1 MVAAETARPRRA
13 SLIKVHPSLL
23 VAAFL
28 VGALLLAW
36 RHLSA
41 QLPPAVWLT
50 ALLDPD
56 IDVPRQMLAH
66 YSVFPR
72 IAVALLAGA
81 ALGLAGTVCQQVL
94 RNPLAEPTTLGVSA
108 GANLTLAAATLWA
121 PTLLGPGRE
130 WVAMFG
136 GFSAALCVFALAWS
150 RALAP
155 LALILAGLIVS
166 LYCGAVAGALVIFN
180 HDYLIGLFIWGA
192 GFLNQQDWN
201 AATFLAPR
209 LAIACALIVLMTRPL
224 TLLGFD
230 DETARNLGLG
240 LTSARLA
247 SLIVAIALA
256 ASVVSAVG
264 VLSFVGLAAPTLVRL
279 AGARRFRDRLLWAP
293 LCGAALLWF
302 TDQIVL
308 TLPSG
313 YREVPTGVATALL
326 GAPILL
332 LLLRRLGSSTPIGTR
347 TDSLVPRRNRHP
359 RQLLIAGL
367 ILLVMIVWLALA
379 FGNGPQGWHWSRF
392 DDIVDLAPWRW
403 PRLAAAL
410 VAGAMLAVAGV
421 LMQRMTGNP
430 MAAPEVLGISSGAAM
445 GVIILAFSVQAPGRL
460 LQIGAGA
467 AGAFAVLAL
476 ILLLG
481 RRSQFNPDRFLL
493 AGIATSAIFGA
504 VIAVAMATGDPRMS
518 ALLTWLA
525 GSTYRVD
532 GNEALLLCA
541 VAAVLLAAT
550 PFLARPLEILPLGPE
565 SARAVGLAV
574 ASSRFALMLHA
585 ALLTAAATLIVG
597 PLSFVGLLA
606 PHMARL
612 LGLQRPLQHLAF
624 AGLIGALL
632 MTSADWL
639 GRMAIFPYQIPAG
652 LLATLLG
659 GPFLLTL
666 IGRRR

>member
-1 MVAAETARPRRA
+1 MRPA
-13 SLIKVHPSLL
+13 SIRFHPSLL
-23 VAAFL
+23 VAAFFI
-28 VGALLLAW
+28 GAFLLAW
-36 RHLSA
+36 RSLSA
-41 QLPPAVWLT
+41 QLPPSLWIST
-50 ALLDPD
+50 IFDPN
-56 IDVPRQMLAH
+56 IDSPRQMLMH
-66 YSVFPR
+66 YTVFPR
-72 IAVALLAGA
+72 MAVALLAGA
-81 ALGLAGTVCQQVL
+81 ALGLAGAVCQQVL

-108 GANLTLAAATLWA
+108 GAGLTLAAATLWA
-121 PTLLGPGRE
+121 PAFLGAGRE

-136 GFSAALCVFALAWS
+136 GFAAALCVFALAWS

-166 LYCGAVAGALVIFN
+166 LYCGAVGSALAIFN

-192 GFLNQQDWN
+192 GYLNQQDWS
-201 AATFLAPR
+201 AAAFLAPR
-209 LAIACALIVLMTRPL
+209 LAIALVLIAAMTRPL

-240 LTSARLA
+240 LTTARLL

-264 VLSFVGLAAPTLVRL
+264 VLGFIGLAAPTLVRL
-279 AGARRFRDRLLWAP
+279 AGARRFKDRLIWAP
-293 LCGAALLWF
+293 LCGAALLWL

-308 TLPSG
+308 LLPSG

-332 LLLRRLGSSTPIGTR
+332 LLLRRLGSSPPVMSRMEGFTQ
-347 TDSLVPRRNRHP
+347 RRSHGSR
-359 RQLLIAGL
+359 RLLLGGIAL
-367 ILLVMIVWLALA
+367 LALA
-379 FGNGPQGWHWSRF
+379 IWISLAVGNGPDGWRWS
-392 DDIVDLAPWRW
+392 DLEGIADLAPWRW
-403 PRLAAAL
+403 PRMAAAL

-445 GVIILAFSVQAPGRL
+445 GVIILAFSVQAASRL
-460 LQIGAGA
+460 MQVSAGA
-467 AGAFAVLAL
+467 AGAFAVLAA

-481 RRSQFNPDRFLL
+481 RRSQFSPDRFLL
-493 AGIATSAIFGA
+493 AGIATSAVFGA
-504 VIAVAMATGDPRMS
+504 VIAVAMATGDPRM
-518 ALLTWLA
+518 AMLLTWLA

-532 GNEALLLCA
+532 GNEAIMLCA
-541 VAAVLLAAT
+541 IAAVLLAGA
-550 PFLARPLEILPLGPE
+550 PFLVRPLAILPLGAE
-565 SARAVGLAV
+565 SARSIGLAV
-574 ASSRFALMLHA
+574 PVSRLLLMLHA
-585 ALLTAAATLIVG
+585 AFLTAAATLIVG

-606 PHMARL
+606 PHMARMM
-612 LGLQRPLQHLAF
+612 GLHRPLQHLVF

-639 GRMAIFPYQIPAG
+639 GRMIIFPYQVPAG

-659 GPFLLTL
+659 GPFLLAL